1 MTTQTISRTIAPP
14 LGPPRAATATF
25 EIARRVLR
33 KFFRTPGLFVMA
45 VVQSA
50 MFLLS
55 FRYVFG
61 GAIHTGGAT
70 YVNYLVPGFV
80 ATVLLFT
87 GGGIAVAVAEDRA
100 QGFTDR
106 LLSLPLPRRAIVFGR
121 VLADSTTNAWSII
134 TTAAIGFLIGFRL
147 GGSVVAG
154 LAALGLC
161 LIYCVVFTVVF
172 IVIGLFA
179 PNAQAAQGM
188 SLVGSIL
195 AFVSSTYVPV
205 DSMPSWLQLFARYQ
219 PISPM
224 VNAVR
229 SLTVGGTNDVGLALI
244 WSAVLL
250 AVFTPIAVLRYRR
263 A

>member
-1 MTTQTISRTIAPP
+1 MS
-14 LGPPRAATATF
+14 
-25 EIARRVLR
+25 
-33 KFFRTPGLFVMA
+33 

-55 FRYVFG
+55 FRFVFG
-61 GAIHTGGAT
+61 GAIHTGGAA

-106 LLSLPLPRRAIVFGR
+106 FLSLPLPRRAIVFGR
-121 VLADSTTNAWSII
+121 ALADSTTNAWSII

-147 GGSVVAG
+147 GGSVLFG

-161 LIYCVVFTVVF
+161 LIYCVVFTLVF
-172 IVIGLFA
+172 IVIGLVA

-188 SLVGSIL
+188 SLVGSL
-195 AFVSSTYVPV
+195 FAFVSSTYVPV
-205 DSMPSWLQLFARYQ
+205 ATMPDWLQVFAKYQ

-229 SLTVGGTNDVGLALI
+229 SLTAGGTSDVGLALI